1 MEWRR
6 LKMISIILFI
16 SSLLIFFIFTCVI
29 ILTISFVFIGDLSI
43 TLNVLRDSLK
53 LSFSKKEQEKNIK
66 IETYILNVLFKHTA
80 EEIVGMPDKKLKDL
94 ININKQDAQK
104 FKTKINSILKN
115 PNIKF
120 VTVDDVKLILK
131 KTNNYSFINILIS
144 KVEYNSNKR
153 YQLLSKSIDKYN
165 KKELNQRNLH
175 SIFTNISNMS
185 EEQVQTELNKL
196 KKKNKKSNDIIQP
209 DIIKNFFSLN
219 NTSKINLLYK
229 YIA

>member
-1 MEWRR
+1 
-6 LKMISIILFI
+6 MISIILFI

-80 EEIVGMPDKKLKDL
+80 EEIVGMPDKKLRDL

-175 SIFTNISNMS
+175 SIFKNISNMS

>member
-1 MEWRR
+1 
-6 LKMISIILFI
+6 MISIILFI

-185 EEQVQTELNKL
+185 EEQVQTELNKKKHSRKCFFVFKL
-196 KKKNKKSNDIIQP
+196 KI
-209 DIIKNFFSLN
+209 L
-219 NTSKINLLYK
+219 
-229 YIA
+229 

>member
-1 MEWRR
+1 
-6 LKMISIILFI
+6 MISIILFI